1 MMTEQCEG
9 KWSPSQ
15 DQIDNI
21 IIPAMQGTAQQYADY
36 ANELQCPP
44 AFIALMLRD
53 VADAFEENGPK
64 VENSCG
70 CC

>member
-1 MMTEQCEG
+1 MTEKC
-9 KWSPSQ
+9 KTNWSPTQ

-21 IIPAMQGTAQQYADY
+21 IIPAMQVTAQQYANY

-53 VADAFEENGPK
+53 IADTFEENVITAEK
-64 VENSCG
+64 SCD

>member
-1 MMTEQCEG
+1 M

-21 IIPAMQGTAQQYADY
+21 VISAIHRAAQQYADY

-53 VADAFEENGPK
+53 IADAFEENGPK
-64 VENSCG
+64 VENSCD

>member
-1 MMTEQCEG
+1 MTEQCEV

-21 IIPAMQGTAQQYADY
+21 IIPAMQSTAQQYADY

-64 VENSCG
+64 IENSCG

>member
-1 MMTEQCEG
+1 MTEQCEG

-21 IIPAMQGTAQQYADY
+21 IIPAMQSTAQQYADY
-36 ANELQCPP
+36 ASALQCPP
-44 AFIALMLRD
+44 EFIALMLRD